1 MSIDLL
7 LESLRQALA
16 RACGREAPPPEA
28 DRDASDAVRG
38 ERLAA
43 RYLHARGH
51 RILARNLRVGHD
63 EADLLTLPDP
73 SLRQLAVVEVKTGRR
88 DAAEALLR
96 IDAGKQ
102 RRLVRLAK
110 GLLSRPE
117 FARLSI
123 RFDCVGVDL
132 RSDPPA
138 VEHRPAAFEAAWPRC
153 GR

>member
-1 MSIDLL
+1 VNLDRLQ
-7 LESLRQALA
+7 EALRQALT
-16 RACGREAPPPEA
+16 RACRRETPPPDA
-28 DRDASDAVRG
+28 DRGAVDAVRG

-43 RYLHARGH
+43 RYLQGRGH

-63 EADLLTLPDP
+63 EADLLTMPDP
-73 SLRQLAVVEVKTGRR
+73 TLLQLAVVEVKTSRR

-102 RRLVRLAK
+102 RRLVRLAN

-117 FARLSI
+117 FARFSI

-132 RSDPPA
+132 RGDPPV
-138 VEHRPAAFEAAWPRC
+138 VEHRPAAFEAAWPRA